1 MPSDEYFMKEALML
15 SKMAGSLGEVPV
27 GALVVCDGIIVGR
40 GFNRREISNQAYAH
54 AEVLAIK
61 EASMNLGRWRLYDC
75 SLYVTL
81 EPCIMCAGLIVQ
93 ARMPK
98 VVFGALDPKFGGVE
112 SLYQI
117 LNDKRL
123 NHRVTSVS
131 SLLSEESAKLLRDFF
146 QQRRK
151 K

>member
-1 MPSDEYFMKEALML
+1 MKEALML